1 VAGLAATIIVYSYA
15 MGGED
20 PSLLYIGVVGV
31 LWFLAFQFIVNLVFV
46 NGSR

>member
-1 VAGLAATIIVYSYA
+1 